1 MNPDGGVKLGIR
13 RTHDGC
19 RRTAGGKSGDI
30 DATWVYPVVFHDLPG
45 DAGDQRGLAP
55 IPALVVGV
63 EPVPAFIGIGRRG
76 LSRVGDETAML
87 LGKRIHA
94 GAGGEVVGR
103 LGTAVQHHDQRH
115 QLAGAAGGDVELVVT
130 RSGRGG
136 ESCCFE
142 SSAFGQRFGN
152 GAQTG
157 NAVEAAEP
165 TTESADVETG
175 RHVLG
180 GEIAESFGETGGR
193 LGVELAGETGSGL
206 GRSGLGGRAG
216 RGLWVG
222 VVENDRLHVDDG
234 GEPRAS
240 VRRFRNIAALE
251 QALDEG
257 RRSHQIA
264 GLGEAGCF
272 GHPEGKSVGHVEIFP
287 CLETDHAGSRGG
299 AVPVSGF
306 RVQAVWRC
314 RRLQAAG
321 RRYLMGSARAALTAA
336 LACSAPRTVSEAMA
350 ARASSG
356 VTSGAMVA
364 SPRTRMSSSCPASR
378 TASRSSRLKCRRPRS
393 TLLRVTAWRTTS
405 ACRSIWLRMAVRMK
419 SVRLE

>member
-1 MNPDGGVKLGIR
+1 MHPDGGVKLGIR

-30 DATWVYPVVFHDLPG
+30 DATWIYPVGFHDLPG
-45 DAGDQRGLAP
+45 DAGDQRGLAL

-115 QLAGAAGGDVELVVT
+115 RLGAAVGGHIELVVT
-130 RSGRGG
+130 RSGRVG
-136 ESCCFE
+136 ESCRFE

-165 TTESADVETG
+165 TTESVDVETG

-180 GEIAESFGETGGR
+180 GEIAESFGETGGG

-206 GRSGLGGRAG
+206 GGSGFGGRAG

-264 GLGEAGCF
+264 GLGEAGRF

-287 CLETDHAGSRGG
+287 GLETGHAGSRGG

-306 RVQAVWRC
+306 RVQAVWAR
-314 RRLQAAG
+314 RRLQATG
-321 RRYLMGSARAALTAA
+321 RCYLIGRCYLMRSTRAALTAA
-336 LACSAPRTVSEAMA
+336 LACSAPRTLSEAMA

-364 SPRTRMSSSCPASR
+364 SPRTRMSSTCPASR

-405 ACRSIWLRMAVRMK
+405 ACRSI
-419 SVRLE
+419 